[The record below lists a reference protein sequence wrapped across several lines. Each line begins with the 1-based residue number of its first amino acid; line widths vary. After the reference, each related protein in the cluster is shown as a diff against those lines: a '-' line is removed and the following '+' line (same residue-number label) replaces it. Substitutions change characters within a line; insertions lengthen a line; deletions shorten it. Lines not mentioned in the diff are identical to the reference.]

1 MLKVA
6 GRLDQDTTGLV
17 VATSDGDLNHRLTS
31 PKSGKEKEY
40 IVTCKND
47 VSDDDIAQLEK
58 GVRIDDDY
66 LTLPCRVVRKSPYV
80 FHLILREGK
89 YHQVKQM
96 CAAIGNECIALQ
108 RIRMGEWTID

>member
-40 IVTCKND
+40 IVTCKSD

-66 LTLPCRVVRKSPYV
+66 LTLPCMVVRKSPCI
-80 FHLILREGK
+80 FHLILRE
-89 YHQVKQM
+89 
-96 CAAIGNECIALQ
+96 
-108 RIRMGEWTID
+108 